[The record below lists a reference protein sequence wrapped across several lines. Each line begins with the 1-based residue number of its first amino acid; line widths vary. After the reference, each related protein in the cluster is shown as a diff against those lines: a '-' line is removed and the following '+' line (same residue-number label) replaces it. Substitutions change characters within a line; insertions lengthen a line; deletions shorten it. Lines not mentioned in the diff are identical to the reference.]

1 MCIRVRIRICVS
13 VSVYLFIYIYV
24 CVYAHVHVHVYVCM
38 LACVHMCMHGC
49 RDACSYACLQ
59 ACMCVCMHIH
69 ACIHICLYIY
79 TRYDMIW
86 KPEGGRERERG
97 QLTHGGT
104 TCTCTYRCYLI
115 ERVNTIWYVDRKSIG
130 IDRWAARANNQ
141 EKATRASKFS
151 SRETLREEGCP
162 RSFNRPAPLE
172 ISMFAVDMSPNP
184 MDNGDPHMSV
194 CCHGQSPAKLRWLDW
209 QAWTAVQIAT

>member
-1 MCIRVRIRICVS
+1 MHMYMYMYMFACLHVCICACMDVGMHARMLVCRHVCASACIYMRVYTY
-13 VSVYLFIYIYV
+13 VYIYI
-24 CVYAHVHVHVYVCM
+24 
-38 LACVHMCMHGC
+38 
-49 RDACSYACLQ
+49 R
-59 ACMCVCMHIH
+59 
-69 ACIHICLYIY
+69 
-79 TRYDMIW
+79 DMIW
-86 KPEGGRERERG
+86 YDMKARGRERERG

>member
-1 MCIRVRIRICVS
+1 MLVCLSAGMYVRLHA
-13 VSVYLFIYIYV
+13 YT
-24 CVYAHVHVHVYVCM
+24 CVYT
-38 LACVHMCMHGC
+38 HM
-49 RDACSYACLQ
+49 S
-59 ACMCVCMHIH
+59 I
-69 ACIHICLYIY
+69 YIY

-86 KPEGGRERERG
+86 YESQREGERERG

-115 ERVNTIWYVDRKSIG
+115 ERVNTIWYVDRNSIG